1 MSDHYS
7 GMLSLLCGAKFQN
20 TPGKCAKCDEEN
32 LESAHGNPMRAL
44 SGIFRC
50 KSCGNVE
57 STTMHLAKSMFPVQ
71 KMPDGALPFYL
82 DSITEKEESNDE

>member
-1 MSDHYS
+1 
-7 GMLSLLCGAKFQN
+7 
-20 TPGKCAKCDEEN
+20 
-32 LESAHGNPMRAL
+32 MRAL

-71 KMPDGALPFYL
+71 KMPDGALSFYL
-82 DSITEKEESNDE
+82 NNIQEKEESSDE

>member
-1 MSDHYS
+1 
-7 GMLSLLCGAKFQN
+7 
-20 TPGKCAKCDEEN
+20 
-32 LESAHGNPMRAL
+32 MRVL
-44 SGIFRC
+44 GGIFRC

-82 DSITEKEESNDE
+82 NSITEKEESNDE